1 MSDKRV
7 LVGWLLD
14 AFECKYKDEWQKE
27 RFSVLGDADCGYP
40 HADLDFIFF
49 WKIYDQGWFAR
60 QSGKVFG
67 QLCRLAGGG
76 PKMVRSMA
84 QISPEHVEH
93 LKSACET
100 ESLPSEVQKAFTHVR
115 GGWRVLGW
123 AVKAAKKLYKSYGVE
138 ETSYVGRWLV
148 HSICNE
154 QWSGDWKRLV
164 DSINDEIEGA
174 IRDFGE
180 DWQALPFVAKGFLE
194 QKLVNPPSVHLTGA
208 GPNVVSFFFR
218 DWMDLTVWKYMWK
231 HDETNRNFWGL
242 ASQILGPSQMGPQ
255 GNDIRAVLTFLTS
268 CLSRKELEGG
278 ALARVNTAVYRVMS
292 DYRKE
297 WKEQI
302 GLELRGL
309 QQGKR

>member
-1 MSDKRV
+1 MTDKRV
-7 LVGWLLD
+7 LVNWLLD
-14 AFECKYKDEWQKE
+14 AFESKYKNEWQRE
-27 RFSVLGDADCGYP
+27 RFSVLGDADCGHP

-84 QISPEHVEH
+84 AISPEHVEH

-100 ESLPSEVQKAFTHVR
+100 GSLPSEVQEAFAHVR

-148 HSICNE
+148 HSICTE

-164 DSINDEIEGA
+164 DSMNDEIEGA
-174 IRDFGE
+174 IRDFGG

-194 QKLVNPPSVHLTGA
+194 QKLVNPPGVHLTGA

-218 DWMDLTVWKYMWK
+218 DWIDLTVWKYMWK
-231 HDETNRNFWGL
+231 HDETNKNFWGL

-268 CLSRKELEGG
+268 RLSRKELEGG

-292 DYRKE
+292 DYGRG
-297 WKEQI
+297 WKEQVR
-302 GLELRGL
+302 LKLQRL
-309 QQGKR
+309 QQGEG